1 MMQVKVLY
9 FVIYNSTD
17 IKPIELRDVLPKP
30 DVIPGRV
37 GRRTK
42 RQISGQTQT
51 SVEGRSLIKSSGFV
65 LISHIEL
72 YSFFLFRSHI
82 LYAHTVLVLYIITY
96 KLIRMYIA
104 FNCLFLTLK

>member
-1 MMQVKVLY
+1 MCMYTLCMIQVKVLDY

-51 SVEGRSLIKSSGFV
+51 SVEGRSLSGFLGFV
-65 LISHIEL
+65 
-72 YSFFLFRSHI
+72 
-82 LYAHTVLVLYIITY
+82 
-96 KLIRMYIA
+96 
-104 FNCLFLTLK
+104 

>member
-1 MMQVKVLY
+1 MCMYTLCMIQVKVLY

-51 SVEGRSLIKSSGFV
+51 SVEGRSPSGCLGFV
-65 LISHIEL
+65 
-72 YSFFLFRSHI
+72 
-82 LYAHTVLVLYIITY
+82 
-96 KLIRMYIA
+96 
-104 FNCLFLTLK
+104 

>member
-1 MMQVKVLY
+1 MCMYTLCMIQVKVLDY

-42 RQISGQTQT
+42 RQMSGQTQT
-51 SVEGRSLIKSSGFV
+51 SVEGRSLIGCLGFV
-65 LISHIEL
+65 
-72 YSFFLFRSHI
+72 
-82 LYAHTVLVLYIITY
+82 
-96 KLIRMYIA
+96 
-104 FNCLFLTLK
+104 

>member
-1 MMQVKVLY
+1 MCMYTLCMIQVKVLY

-51 SVEGRSLIKSSGFV
+51 SVEGRSLSGCVGFV
-65 LISHIEL
+65 RI
-72 YSFFLFRSHI
+72 
-82 LYAHTVLVLYIITY
+82 
-96 KLIRMYIA
+96 
-104 FNCLFLTLK
+104 

>member
-1 MMQVKVLY
+1 MCMYTLCMIQVKVLY

-42 RQISGQTQT
+42 RQMSGQTQT
-51 SVEGRSLIKSSGFV
+51 SVEGRSQWMFGICLNLIV
-65 LISHIEL
+65 PI
-72 YSFFLFRSHI
+72 
-82 LYAHTVLVLYIITY
+82 
-96 KLIRMYIA
+96 
-104 FNCLFLTLK
+104 